1 MRGRRRAGRHRRAPI
16 HIHAGPL
23 QISLQV
29 PEAREACDCICG
41 CCLETRLRNRD
52 TTSERLSAHCTC
64 LIDEEIRRAGS
75 HAREAACVSCA
86 MLASE
91 VVSMIL

>member
-1 MRGRRRAGRHRRAPI
+1 MDEEIRLAASGSCAAFD
-16 HIHAGPL
+16 AGPL
-23 QISLQV
+23 QIRLQV

-52 TTSERLSAHCTC
+52 TTSERLSAYCAC

-75 HAREAACVSCA
+75 HAREAACVICA
-86 MLASE
+86 MLAIE